1 VRNWRVLTAVAAV
14 VLAAAASVLAY
25 TYLTEA
31 DARAQDKTE
40 LVDALV
46 ARNVI
51 PKGTSG
57 ATVLEESLLETKKV
71 QRSAVPDAAMTSAD
85 GIKGLVAS
93 SAISKGQF
101 IVSDSFVAASQVDGF
116 STSVK
121 DGKQAISFSVDMSH
135 GVAGFIQPND
145 SINVMYS
152 WEGGDKI
159 TNSETVKTTAFLL
172 PGLRVLAVGRTTAAT
187 QPAPAAEGETTE
199 TTAAPVE
206 QDLGLITVEATPRQA
221 EQLAHAMNFGGIIT
235 LSLNPT
241 DFDAKGFSTPQEI
254 VEAIN
259 LFDQELSLYKDV
271 QAQLAAKAAAAQ

>member
-1 VRNWRVLTAVAAV
+1 
-14 VLAAAASVLAY
+14 LAAAASVLAY

-57 ATVLEESLLETKKV
+57 ATVLDENLLETKKV
-71 QRSAVPDAAMTSAD
+71 QRSAIPDAALTSPD

-93 SAISKGQF
+93 GAIAKGQF
-101 IVSDSFVAASQVDGF
+101 IVSDSFVAASQVNGF

-121 DGKQAISFSVDMSH
+121 DGKQAISFSVDMAH

-145 SINVMYS
+145 SINVLYS
-152 WEGGDKI
+152 VGPDDK
-159 TNSETVKTTAFLL
+159 SKMSAFLL
-172 PGLRVLAVGRTTAAT
+172 PGMRVLAVGRTTAAT
-187 QPAPAAEGETTE
+187 EPAPSADGATTE
-199 TTAAPVE
+199 TTTAPVE

-221 EQLAHAMNFGGIIT
+221 AQVAHAMNYPGGIIT

-241 DFDAKGFSTPQEI
+241 GFDAKGFTAPQEI
-254 VEAIN
+254 VGIEN
-259 LFDQELSLYKDV
+259 LFDQDLSLYKQV
-271 QAQLAAKAAAAQ
+271 KAELEAAAAQ